1 MGETD
6 HRPLALYLLQS
17 TQEKLPKTARL
28 FDLSKHRLNHGFAS
42 GIDGRAHF
50 GLQFSSHAVYPRSSF
65 RQRPSPAR
73 LLPIPIRLSIYRHE
87 PFDLFLLQIVQIR
100 IRTISAVTHYFRRLL
115 PGLLS
120 DHLDHRPHLLFVI
133 GVLGHQLAYDQLQLG
148 LYRDLRVIG
157 LHKTVRPLHDA
168 RFRIGKVVLHLGLG
182 LHLCLGLALALGLL
196 ARPLFQGSLGFAN
209 LLQSGLSPRQLRR
222 QLIAAPIPP
231 IASILFCVYFL
242 CLFQQPFYLRPQSLF
257 VLLHPPVAHGLVLAR
272 IGFHLA
278 AIQHH
283 SPQLHR
289 PRLQR
294 DLPAPGQ
301 TTLAAPTDAACE
313 NPRWFGNPVHCPP
326 PASGSPHLPLTFS
339 GSAARKILPRSSRRA
354 KSWSSC
360 ADGMEAD
367 LAPLFH
373 RPTRS
378 RSDPADRPHPRQ
390 NAPSDSP
397 ATNRAGSAA
406 TVNLVQEG
414 KPGKLS
420 PCCQTG
426 ISFL

>member
-1 MGETD
+1 MMRDSGSVKLYCILASASPLPRAGPCSWPARAPALPRLAWLRESSSIGSLAAPTPPAT
-6 HRPLALYLLQS
+6 HRRSGPAHSEHPLLRLLSLPVPAAFLPPPAIAFRPLAS
-17 TQEKLPKTARL
+17 A
-28 FDLSKHRLNHGFAS
+28 
-42 GIDGRAHF
+42 
-50 GLQFSSHAVYPRSSF
+50 RSSW
-65 RQRPSPAR
+65 PCACSHW
-73 LLPIPIRLSIYRHE
+73 LLPCCHPTPLAPASSSPPATR
-87 PFDLFLLQIVQIR
+87 
-100 IRTISAVTHYFRRLL
+100 SA
-115 PGLLS
+115 
-120 DHLDHRPHLLFVI
+120 
-133 GVLGHQLAYDQLQLG
+133 
-148 LYRDLRVIG
+148 
-157 LHKTVRPLHDA
+157 
-168 RFRIGKVVLHLGLG
+168 
-182 LHLCLGLALALGLL
+182 
-196 ARPLFQGSLGFAN
+196 
-209 LLQSGLSPRQLRR
+209 
-222 QLIAAPIPP
+222 
-231 IASILFCVYFL
+231 
-242 CLFQQPFYLRPQSLF
+242 
-257 VLLHPPVAHGLVLAR
+257 
-272 IGFHLA
+272 
-278 AIQHH
+278 
-283 SPQLHR
+283 
-289 PRLQR
+289 
-294 DLPAPGQ
+294 APGQ

-367 LAPLFH
+367 LAPLLH